1 MKISLL
7 SKGSGRFS
15 GVLGGLLGA
24 LLLVGCS
31 TVYDEMN
38 VVEKNLEE
46 GRLVPSR
53 AVETGDFLNHYRHP
67 LREPRNGLLGVHIET
82 ASKYVLTQGGKTL
95 MQIGLS
101 SRQSDMRPVQLHLLM
116 YVSDPLNKETQ
127 KKFFAVIP
135 AVKEHKRAS
144 ALVSSLTV
152 DWSTAPPAG
161 RRGDAALL
169 DQKSSANLEEFLRR
183 FVVHPFDRQNHHVVL
198 IVGEYAW
205 LSARQKQDILDMA
218 SIFRVKSVTLS
229 VLSVGNKPDVAFL
242 NRLSDKGRGTFNIV
256 TSEFSGESWLEE
268 DLRHRSAGVLSDIKV
283 TARFKNNVTINTI
296 RSPKDI
302 DHSDNAL
309 QIDIPSLK
317 RGEQRV
323 LLAELTIP
331 KMKVDRSVE
340 ITDVEV
346 SYLDE
351 EHERYHRVYRTHRI
365 DYTDDQ
371 NIVSQ
376 HKNIGI
382 RRSLLILK
390 TQDTLRDVESAIRD
404 RRNYHAIAMLT
415 RQSRELSSIG
425 STLKDEEILRDAR
438 ILDKY
443 AERLYDFDDE
453 AFKTIKRWKDLY
465 WDQGRFTDT
474 YQ

>member
-1 MKISLL
+1 MKISLIYKAL
-7 SKGSGRFS
+7 GRFP
-15 GVLGGLLGA
+15 GVLGGLLGT
-24 LLLVGCS
+24 LLLVGCA
-31 TVYDEMN
+31 TVHDEMN

-53 AVETGDFLNHYRHP
+53 AVETEDFLNHYRHP
-67 LREPRNGLLGVHIET
+67 LREPQNGLLGVQIDT
-82 ASKYVLTQGGKTL
+82 ASKYVLTQGGSTL
-95 MQIGLS
+95 VQIGLS
-101 SRQSDMRPVQLHLLM
+101 SKRSDMRPVQLHLLM
-116 YVSDPLNKETQ
+116 YASDPLNKETQ
-127 KKFFAVIP
+127 EKFFAVIP
-135 AVKEHKRAS
+135 AVKKYKRAS

-169 DQKSSANLEEFLRR
+169 DQKSSENLEVFLRR
-183 FVVHPFDRQNHHVVL
+183 FVVHPFGRENHHVAL
-198 IVGEYAW
+198 IVGEYDW

-218 SIFRVKSVTLS
+218 SVLRAKSVTLS
-229 VLSVGNKPDVAFL
+229 VLSVGSKPDVAFL
-242 NRLSDKGRGTFNIV
+242 NRLSEKGRGTFNIV
-256 TSEFSGESWLEE
+256 TQEFSGHTWLEQ

-283 TARFKNNVTINTI
+283 TARFKNNATINTI
-296 RSPKDI
+296 RSPKNI

-309 QIDIPSLK
+309 QLNIPSLK

-331 KMKVDRSVE
+331 KMKADRSVE

-346 SYLDE
+346 SYFDE
-351 EHERYHRVYRTHRI
+351 EHERYHRVYKTHRI
-365 DYTDDQ
+365 NYTNDR
-371 NIVSQ
+371 NLVSQ
-376 HKNIGI
+376 HESTGI

-390 TQDTLRDVESAIRD
+390 TQDTLRDVEGAIRE

-415 RQSRELSSIG
+415 RQSRDLSSMG
-425 STLKDEEILRDAR
+425 STIKDEEILRDAR

-443 AERLYDFDDE
+443 AERLYDFDDD
-453 AFKTIKRWKDLY
+453 AFQAIKRWKDLY